1 MLRVSVLND
10 SRGTTLKLEGKL
22 AHEWVAE
29 AGKAWSALSEVSSNE
44 CVLVDLFGVSF
55 VDDSGRELL
64 AQMHASGAK
73 LVGTGPMTGA
83 LIEEICGNAPSSAS
97 QWIRSIL
104 SVLFLLV
111 LMSPVPGQENDA
123 KLNSMNRQTVSEKG
137 VTS

>member
-97 QWIRSIL
+97 KWIRSIL